1 VTRRRR
7 VTSSMLERVVVDSFL
22 DVGPLTRAEIV
33 ATTGLT
39 RQVVAS
45 LIDELVISGRLL
57 VVRPSGEHAGPGRP
71 STRYRLASASTPVAF
86 VDLAPSGGAHLE
98 LINDAGRLGRQD
110 LDVSWHSAWEMW
122 GRALREAVLDL
133 LTATEH
139 EQLRLVVVSTPFPL
153 GTDRQAAL
161 PKAPKWLTDSPGP
174 RLASLLGCSCV
185 LVNEA
190 NLAALGEARFGAA
203 RGSRVLLYL
212 AVCNGI
218 GAGLVFDGRL
228 FEGATGFA
236 GEIVHAQVAAEG
248 MHCICGNRG
257 CVLTEA
263 VRLPARSSYKYIAD
277 AVDAV
282 DAGDEKAT
290 EFMEQLGRLVGIPLA
305 TAVTILDPDVV
316 VVDARLGPASA
327 AFMTGLSLSVG
338 SRCTPSL
345 VDGLAMREG
354 SLVDSRSWGALAFAN
369 DLLAEEHRGNDPT
382 AAHTSLQ
389 RREQAQSAAGGG
401 AEH

>member
-1 VTRRRR
+1 MTRRRR
-7 VTSSMLERVVVDSFL
+7 LTSSMLERVVVDSFL
-22 DVGPLTRAEIV
+22 DAGPLTRAEIV
-33 ATTGLT
+33 AATGLT

-45 LIDELVISGRLL
+45 LIDELAISGRLL
-57 VVRPSGEHAGPGRP
+57 VVRPSGEHASPGRP

-86 VDLAPSGGAHLE
+86 VELAPSGGARLE

-110 LDVSWHSAWEMW
+110 LDVSWRCAWEMW
-122 GRALREAVLDL
+122 GMALREAVLDL
-133 LTATEH
+133 LTVTEH

-153 GTDRQAAL
+153 GTDRQAAP
-161 PKAPKWLTDSPGP
+161 PKAPKWLMDSPGP

-190 NLAALGEARFGAA
+190 NLAALGEARFGAG

-212 AVCNGI
+212 AVRNGI

-236 GEIVHAQVAAEG
+236 GEIVHAQVTAEG
-248 MHCICGNRG
+248 MHCTCGNRG

-263 VRLPARSSYKYIAD
+263 VRLPAQASYKYIG
-277 AVDAV
+277 DAV
-282 DAGDEKAT
+282 DAGDEKAN
-290 EFMEQLGRLVGIPLA
+290 EFMEQLGQLVGIPLA

-316 VVDARLGPASA
+316 VVDARLGSASA
-327 AFMTGLSLSVG
+327 AFMKGLRLSVA

-369 DLLAEEHRGNDPT
+369 DLLAEEHRSNDPI
-382 AAHTSLQ
+382 AAHTSLR
-389 RREQAQSAAGGG
+389 RRERAQSAAPGG